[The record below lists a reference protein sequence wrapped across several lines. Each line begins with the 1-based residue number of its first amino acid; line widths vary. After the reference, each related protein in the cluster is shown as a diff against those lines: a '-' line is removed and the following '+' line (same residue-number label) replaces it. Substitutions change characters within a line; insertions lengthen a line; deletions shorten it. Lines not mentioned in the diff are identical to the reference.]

1 MSDILTEIDGS
12 GIATIT
18 LNRPEKRNAVKI
30 AMWADLGR
38 LFREYGENPDV
49 RVIILTGAGGY
60 FSAGADISE
69 FDTEDGEESKTV
81 TSEDVGDVCTQSI
94 LNAPTPTIAAIEG
107 FCVGGGLGLAVSCD
121 FRVAKRGARFGIP
134 AARLG
139 IVYGWLDTQ
148 ALMDVVG
155 VAGAK
160 RILFTGQ
167 QFDSDAADRL
177 GLIDELTDGDALTA
191 ARGLAEQMANNAPL
205 SVRGAKR
212 IVRGLS
218 AGDPAVRALSTALGN
233 HAMASDDY
241 KEGVRAFGEKR
252 TPRFTG
258 R

>member
-1 MSDILTEIDGS
+1 MSDILTEVDDL

-18 LNRPEKRNAVKI
+18 LNRPEKRNAVKV
-30 AMWADLGR
+30 AMWAELGR
-38 LFREYGENPDV
+38 LFREFGDDPTI

-69 FDTEDGEESKTV
+69 FSTNDSEESTSV
-81 TSEDVGDVCTQSI
+81 TSEDVGDVCTRSI
-94 LNAPTPTIAAIEG
+94 LDAPKPTIAAIEG

-160 RILFTGQ
+160 RILFTAQ
-167 QFDSDAADRL
+167 QFDSEAAHRL
-177 GLIDELTDGDALTA
+177 GLIDELTDQDALAA
-191 ARGLAEQMANNAPL
+191 ARELAQTIARNAPL
-205 SVRGAKR
+205 SVGGAKQ
-212 IVRGLS
+212 IVRGLA
-218 AGDPAVRALSTALGN
+218 AGDPRVRVLSSELGDQ
-233 HAMASDDY
+233 AMASDDY

-252 TPRFTG
+252 VAKFTG
-258 R
+258 H